1 MTTDKEKN
9 NKKNILIVDDETDV
23 CLTLKVV
30 LEGNG
35 FKVYTFVDP
44 TLELENFK
52 SSRYDLL
59 ILDIKMPVMNGFQ
72 LYAQMKKI
80 DLNIKALFLSALTD
94 LQEYDAFKKE
104 VFPTEGRRQFIQK
117 PIENEEMLVRINVAT
132 LNIEY
137 LARYARGIPSS
148 LAYET
153 ELVKVFLILLLENTQ
168 YVLTTI
174 DCILIS
180 RRNQLEQRYFYKDSF
195 VRGFKYSLRRK
206 QTIVP

>member
-1 MTTDKEKN
+1 VTTDKEKN

-35 FKVYTFVDP
+35 FKVDTFVDP
-44 TLELENFK
+44 TLALENFK

-80 DLNIKALFLSALTD
+80 DLNIKALFLTALTD

-104 VFPTEGRRQFIQK
+104 VFPKEGQRHFIQK
-117 PIENEEMLVRINVAT
+117 PIENEEI
-132 LNIEY
+132 IERVN
-137 LARYARGIPSS
+137 AI
-148 LAYET
+148 
-153 ELVKVFLILLLENTQ
+153 I
-168 YVLTTI
+168 
-174 DCILIS
+174 
-180 RRNQLEQRYFYKDSF
+180 
-195 VRGFKYSLRRK
+195 
-206 QTIVP
+206 